1 MIRYLLD
8 TNICIYLIKER
19 DPALKLKLYEK
30 GIGRCALSAI
40 TLAELSYGV
49 EKSSKVEQNKLAL
62 GLFLSPFE
70 LLPFSTGAAFIYGN
84 IRRQLELRGEVI
96 GGYDML
102 IAAHA
107 LAEGLTLVTN
117 NEAEFTRVEGLYLE
131 NWVSHKK
138 RKE

>member
-8 TNICIYLIKER
+8 TNICIYLIKDK
-19 DPALKLKLYEK
+19 DPALKLKLYNK
-30 GIGRCALSAI
+30 GVGCCAISAI

-62 GLFLSPFE
+62 GLFLAPFE
-70 LLPFSTGAAFIYGN
+70 LLPFSTNAAFSSGS
-84 IRRQLELRGEVI
+84 IRQKLELRGEII
-96 GGYDML
+96 GGYDLL

-117 NEAEFTRVEGLYLE
+117 NMAEFTRVDGLSVE
-131 NWVSHKK
+131 NWV
-138 RKE
+138 

>member
-19 DPALKLKLYEK
+19 DPSLKLKLYEK
-30 GIGRCALSAI
+30 GIGCCALSVI
-40 TLAELSYGV
+40 TLAELAYGV

-62 GLFLSPFE
+62 GLFLVTFE
-70 LLPFSTGAAFIYGN
+70 LLPFSTDAAFAYGN
-84 IRRQLELRGEVI
+84 IKRKLELRGEII

-117 NEAEFTRVEGLYLE
+117 NEAEFSRVEGLSVE
-131 NWVSHKK
+131 NWVNHNPPAK
-138 RKE
+138 

>member
-8 TNICIYLIKER
+8 TNICIYLIKDK
-19 DPALKLKLYEK
+19 DPALKLKLYNK
-30 GIGRCALSAI
+30 GIGCCAISAI

-62 GLFLSPFE
+62 GLFLAPFE
-70 LLPFSTGAAFIYGN
+70 LLPFSTNAAFSYGS
-84 IRRQLELRGEVI
+84 IRQKLELRGEII
-96 GGYDML
+96 GGYDLL

-117 NEAEFTRVEGLYLE
+117 NLAEFSRVDGLSVE
-131 NWVSHKK
+131 NWV
-138 RKE
+138 

>member
-30 GIGRCALSAI
+30 GIGCCALSAI
-40 TLAELSYGV
+40 TLAELAYGV

-62 GLFLSPFE
+62 GLFLAPFE
-70 LLPFSTGAAFIYGN
+70 LLSFSTEAAFAYGN
-84 IRRQLELRGEVI
+84 IRRRLELSDEII
-96 GGYDML
+96 GGYDL
-102 IAAHA
+102 LVAAHA

-117 NEAEFTRVEGLYLE
+117 NEAEFSRVEGLAVE
-131 NWVSHKK
+131 NWVGHK
-138 RKE
+138 

>member
-8 TNICIYLIKER
+8 TNICIYLIKDK
-19 DPALKLKLYEK
+19 DPALKLKLYNK
-30 GIGRCALSAI
+30 GIGCCAISAI

-62 GLFLSPFE
+62 GLFLAPFE
-70 LLPFSTGAAFIYGN
+70 LLPFSTNAAFYYGS
-84 IRRQLELRGEVI
+84 IRQKLDLRGEII
-96 GGYDML
+96 GGYNLL

-117 NEAEFTRVEGLYLE
+117 NLAEFSRVDGLSVE
-131 NWVSHKK
+131 NWVNQP
-138 RKE
+138 

>member
-8 TNICIYLIKER
+8 TDICIYLIKEK

-30 GIGRCALSAI
+30 GIGCCAISAI

-49 EKSSKVEQNKLAL
+49 EKSSRLEQNKLAL
-62 GLFLSPFE
+62 GLFLTPFE
-70 LLPFSTGAAFIYGN
+70 LLPFSTAAAFTYGI
-84 IRRQLELRGEVI
+84 IRQQLEQLGEVI

-117 NEAEFTRVEGLYLE
+117 NLVEFARVDGLVVE
-131 NWVSHKK
+131 NWSSGY
-138 RKE
+138 